1 MTRYFSLFLVMNNS
15 ESNLKQEMMVEEME
29 DLMEDQVRE
38 GLGFCL

>member
-1 MTRYFSLFLVMNNS
+1 MTRCFSLFLVMNNS
-15 ESNLKQEMMVEEME
+15 EFNFKQEMMVEEKE